1 MSLNRA
7 TIIGNVGSH
16 PNIRTA
22 GDQKVAS
29 FNVATTEKFKG
40 KDGNMVESTEWHS
53 IVIWGKLAE
62 VAEKYVTKG
71 TQVFV
76 EGKIKTEKYTDKEGN
91 EKYVTRILASS
102 LQLLG
107 KKEGASQQA
116 APAPAQKVQYKSTP
130 IVAGEPQ
137 DDDLP
142 FN

>member
-1 MSLNRA
+1 MSVNKVIL
-7 TIIGNVGSH
+7 IGRCGSDANV
-16 PNIRTA
+16 RTV

-76 EGKIKTEKYTDKEGN
+76 EGKIKTEKYTDKDGN

-107 KKEGASQQA
+107 KKEGTSQQT